1 MDNLAA
7 KSAQISVAQWS
18 VCDDIKLHF
27 YLCQEMSETKDLF
40 FWKILTKTIDQNS
53 NNIIFLAVQNSS
65 IGDLVTH

>member
-18 VCDDIKLHF
+18 VCDDRKLHF